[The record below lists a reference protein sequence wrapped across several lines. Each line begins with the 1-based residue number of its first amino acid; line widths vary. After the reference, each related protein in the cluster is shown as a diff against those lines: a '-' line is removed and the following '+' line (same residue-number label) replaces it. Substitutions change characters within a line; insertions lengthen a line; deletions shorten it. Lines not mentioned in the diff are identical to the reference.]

1 LLRQRK
7 YKKEK
12 GSWLCLLEVSYACF
26 LSSSNT
32 ITAPTMII
40 VMITPIIP
48 GIKYRSA
55 MDCGAGVGVV
65 VDCGA

>member
-1 LLRQRK
+1 MQEL
-7 YKKEK
+7 
-12 GSWLCLLEVSYACF
+12 SYGRF
-26 LSSSNT
+26 LSKSNT

-48 GIKYRSA
+48 GIKYMSA
-55 MDCGAGVGVV
+55 IDCGAGVGAL